1 VSLHRSVRP
10 PAASKRI
17 ASIATFGR
25 EIDHACIATVRGLR
39 EAWVAR
45 VISFGLIVQAIFA
58 GTTNGLTYA
67 LVGIGIAAIF
77 KGTRV
82 INVMQG
88 EFSVTGAMVTVVAL
102 NQLQLPYWLAICG
115 GVFSG
120 ALIGGLIEILF
131 VRYMMR
137 RGANQQSFILL
148 TIGIAVTMSAS
159 VLFFVGR
166 SGYLLPAFGGDSVF
180 VVWDAVIR
188 THAIWLIAITL
199 VIAAGLRAFY
209 HHTTLGLSMMATSID
224 ADGAATIGINVARM
238 RTLTFVLGGILGA
251 IAGIL
256 MTPLISVDYTFGINL
271 TLKGFAAA
279 ILGGL
284 TNPLGAVVGG
294 VTLGL
299 VESLSTVF
307 ISSSYKDVIS
317 FGVLIVIMIVMPN
330 GMLGRAGRQGG

>member
-1 VSLHRSVRP
+1 
-10 PAASKRI
+10 
-17 ASIATFGR
+17 
-25 EIDHACIATVRGLR
+25 
-39 EAWVAR
+39 
-45 VISFGLIVQAIFA
+45 
-58 GTTNGLTYA
+58 
-67 LVGIGIAAIF
+67 
-77 KGTRV
+77 
-82 INVMQG
+82 
-88 EFSVTGAMVTVVAL
+88 
-102 NQLQLPYWLAICG
+102 
-115 GVFSG
+115 
-120 ALIGGLIEILF
+120 
-131 VRYMMR
+131 
-137 RGANQQSFILL
+137 
-148 TIGIAVTMSAS
+148 
-159 VLFFVGR
+159 
-166 SGYLLPAFGGDSVF
+166 

-188 THAIWLIAITL
+188 THALWLIAITL

>member
-1 VSLHRSVRP
+1 M
-10 PAASKRI
+10 
-17 ASIATFGR
+17 
-25 EIDHACIATVRGLR
+25 
-39 EAWVAR
+39 
-45 VISFGLIVQAIFA
+45 SFDLIVQAIFA

-67 LVGIGIAAIF
+67 LVGVGIATIF
-77 KGTRV
+77 RGTRV

-102 NQLQLPYWLAICG
+102 NQLQWPYWLAICG
-115 GVFSG
+115 GIVSG
-120 ALIGGLIEILF
+120 ALIGGLIELLF

-137 RGANQQSFILL
+137 HGANQQSFILL
-148 TIGIAVTMSAS
+148 TIGIAVTMSAAI
-159 VLFFVGR
+159 LFFVGR

-180 VVWDAVIR
+180 ILWNAVIR
-188 THAIWLIAITL
+188 THAVWLIIITL

-209 HHTTLGLSMMATSID
+209 HHTTLGLAMMATSID
-224 ADGAATIGINVARM
+224 ADGAATTGIDVALM
-238 RTLTFVLGGILGA
+238 RTLTFALGGVLGA

-256 MTPLISVDYTFGINL
+256 MTPLISVDFALGINL

-284 TNPLGAVVGG
+284 LNPFGAVVGG
-294 VTLGL
+294 ITLGL

-317 FGVLIVIMIVMPN
+317 FSVLIVIMIVMPN
-330 GMLGRAGRQGG
+330 GILGRAGRQGG